1 MTVPLLRYAPGTG
14 YHPTIHYSQPL
25 TSSTIQKPTTI
36 PTLYPTP
43 PHTALSYLA
52 PPIIQY
58 TQPPTIIPISL
69 HSTTYHHP
77 LHFVTIPTIN
87 HLPPPIIHYTQPS
100 TTIPYTLPPH
110 LHSYHHPPHRT
121 TYHQYILPPSH
132 HPYTLPL
139 PTIYC
144 TLPPTTIHNPI
155 NSTNCHNSLHFG
167 TTPTLNQLPQS
178 TTLKHLPPLP
188 SSSTTIHCTQP
199 LATSPTLCHHLHS
212 TTYHHPLHST
222 TSPPSF
228 SLHHLPL
235 IIHNTKPYTTIPYT
249 IYRPPLSHHLYTQPL
264 TTIPNSQ
271 PLAIIP
277 PSPHSA
283 TYYYPTMAQMVRAFG
298 MNLKVGGSSPP
309 QVETLSVS
317 KTLILSREHP
327 FMCLKLML
335 LPTHS

>member
-1 MTVPLLRYAPGTG
+1 MLRSRHGLPPHHPLQSTTYV
-14 YHPTIHYSQPL
+14 IHYSKTYHNPYTL
-25 TSSTIQKPTTI
+25 PHPTTHCTQL
-36 PTLYPTP
+36 PSAS
-43 PHTALSYLA
+43 HH
-52 PPIIQY
+52 PIY
-58 TQPPTIIPISL
+58 
-69 HSTTYHHP
+69 STTYHYPNIFTLHHLPSSPTLCHHPYNQPPTTTYHP
-77 LHFVTIPTIN
+77 LHSTIHHHPLHSSTTPTLLSPPTTSN
-87 HLPPPIIHYTQPS
+87 HLPPLHFA
-100 TTIPYTLPPH
+100 TIPSP
-110 LHSYHHPPHRT
+110 LHSTIAHHLLH
-121 TYHQYILPPSH
+121 S
-132 HPYTLPL
+132 
-139 PTIYC
+139 
-144 TLPPTTIHNPI
+144 TTIHNPI

-199 LATSPTLCHHLHS
+199 LATPPTLCHHLHS

-249 IYRPPLSHHLYTQPL
+249 IYRPPLSHHLYTQPF

-327 FMCLKLML
+327 FMCRKLML